1 VSAPFRFDRFTVI
14 PSIDLKDGEVV
25 RLLRG
30 DMNRATV
37 YGSDPAGTA
46 SAFAAAGARLIHVVD
61 LDGAIAGEPRNLA
74 SVRAIRDALANSAAS
89 TSASA
94 SRDRWSPAGNV
105 VAGTSA
111 DAVRCRLDVSGGL
124 RSLDSIDAVI
134 DAGADVISI
143 GSAAFLEPALI
154 TKACAKYPGRI
165 FGSLDVR
172 NGKLAIKGWVE
183 TSALTVAEAAIRFRD
198 AGVAAVIVTDISRDG
213 TETGANVALFAEA
226 ARLARVPVV
235 ASGGVASLADLRT
248 LKELFH
254 EGIVGAITGRA
265 LYEGRFSLSD
275 AISAV

>member
-37 YGSDPAGTA
+37 YGSDPAATA

-74 SVRAIRDALANSAAS
+74 SVRKIRDVLANSAAN

-94 SRDRWSPAGNV
+94 SGPRVPLGDALAASTTR
-105 VAGTSA
+105 

-134 DAGADVISI
+134 DAGADVVSI

-198 AGVAAVIVTDISRDG
+198 GGVAAVIVTDISRDG
-213 TETGANVALFAEA
+213 TETGANVALFAKA

-235 ASGGVASLADLRT
+235 ASGGVASLDDLRT

-265 LYEGRFSLSD
+265 LYEGRFSLAE

>member
-1 VSAPFRFDRFTVI
+1 MSAPFRFDRFTVI

-37 YGSDPAGTA
+37 YGSDPAATA

-74 SVRAIRDALANSAAS
+74 SVRAIRDVLASSPVDTFAS
-89 TSASA
+89 IP
-94 SRDRWSPAGNV
+94 RDRAPLGDRA
-105 VAGTSA
+105 VAFKTG

-134 DAGADVISI
+134 DAGADIISI
-143 GSAAFLEPALI
+143 GSAAFLEPTLI

-172 NGKLAIKGWVE
+172 DGKLAIRGWVE

-235 ASGGVASLADLRT
+235 ASGGVASLGDLRT
-248 LKELFH
+248 LKGLFD

-265 LYEGRFSLSD
+265 LYEGRFSLSE
-275 AISAV
+275 AISAA